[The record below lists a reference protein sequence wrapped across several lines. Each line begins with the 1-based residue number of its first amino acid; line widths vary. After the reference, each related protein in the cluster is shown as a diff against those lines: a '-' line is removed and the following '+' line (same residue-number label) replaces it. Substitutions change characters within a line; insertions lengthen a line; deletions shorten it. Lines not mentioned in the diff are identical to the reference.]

1 MSTTEPLSTDKL
13 LGPRI
18 LRKISGNGFSVQLAE
33 YPAGHRQKWHSH
45 NHHGISFLI
54 SGGIR
59 ERVRR
64 SEESAVPFSLVIKP
78 AEVSHC
84 DWVGPRGARLVQ
96 VKFEE
101 DCQLWPDSSIDAPQD
116 WRWLHKGPALREMVS
131 LLALLLSNSSI
142 ANTVAEEEIVNLLTG
157 VTDIEAAAPGPAPTW
172 LHAIK
177 QQLDDTPQALL
188 SVRQLADQA
197 GVHAVYLS
205 RAFRRYY
212 GTSITQY
219 RKRARF
225 CLAAATLSGSGN
237 NLCEIA
243 HACGYTDHAHF
254 CRDLRALTGSRPS
267 SIRDLLYRVSSVQ
280 EKHSRA
286 HLELATIE

>member
-1 MSTTEPLSTDKL
+1 MPKTESLTPDRL
-13 LGPRI
+13 LCPQI
-18 LRKISGNGFSVQLAE
+18 LRGISGNGFTVRLAQ

-54 SGGIR
+54 SGGMR
-59 ERVRR
+59 ECVQR
-64 SEESAVPFSLVIKP
+64 SEEDATPFSLVIKP

-84 DWVGPRGARLVQ
+84 DRVGPKGARLVQ
-96 VKFEE
+96 VTFEE
-101 DCQLWPDSSIDAPQD
+101 NCQLWPESCTDAHKN

-131 LLALLLSNSSI
+131 LLALLLSNSSVP
-142 ANTVAEEEIVNLLTG
+142 NTIAEEEIVNLLAG
-157 VTDIEAAAPGPAPTW
+157 VTDVEAVAQGPAPLW
-172 LHAIK
+172 LRSIK
-177 QQLDDTPQALL
+177 QQLDETPQILL

-225 CLAAATLSGSGN
+225 CLAAAALSSPDN

-254 CRDLRALTGSRPS
+254 CRDLRTLTGSKPS

-280 EKHSRA
+280 EKHRQP
-286 HLELATIE
+286 HLDFRTVE